1 MKQINQT
8 SFTSWIFLL
17 SLATIWGV
25 NFLFI
30 KLAVEEIGPI
40 TNVFLRLLM
49 ASIILYVVMKL
60 QKQKLVLK
68 PKLILF
74 YFILGAFGLAIP
86 FSLISSAEIH
96 INAGLA
102 GVLMSPMPLLTL
114 ALSAIILKNEIIN
127 FKKVLSFIIAFCGL
141 LILFGFDTITQIGRG
156 DSIEII
162 SQLIVLLAA
171 ACYGLN
177 AVLTKLVPEVNFISL
192 ATGVT
197 IASVIWILPFALFFE
212 PFWLNE
218 FNSKAILSVSIQG
231 IFATAIANL
240 LFFKIIETRGPVFL
254 SLINFLIPLIAYFS
268 GAIFLN
274 EEIEINVLLS
284 LSLILFALYLNQ
296 TSNDNK

>member
-49 ASIILYVVMKL
+49 ASIILYVVMIL
-60 QKQKLVLK
+60 QKRKLVLK

-268 GAIFLN
+268 GAIFLG
-274 EEIEINVLLS
+274 EAIEINVLLS

>member
-1 MKQINQT
+1 MIKINENNILD
-8 SFTSWIFLL
+8 WIETPWN
-17 SLATIWGV
+17 S
-25 NFLFI
+25 N
-30 KLAVEEIGPI
+30 P
-40 TNVFLRLLM
+40 
-49 ASIILYVVMKL
+49 
-60 QKQKLVLK
+60 
-68 PKLILF
+68 
-74 YFILGAFGLAIP
+74 LGMV
-86 FSLISSAEIH
+86 S
-96 INAGLA
+96 
-102 GVLMSPMPLLTL
+102 
-114 ALSAIILKNEIIN
+114 NEIIN
-127 FKKVLSFIIAFCGL
+127 FKKVLSFIIAFCGI

-156 DSIEII
+156 NSIEII

-171 ACYGLN
+171 TCYGLN

-197 IASVIWILPFALFFE
+197 IASVIFILPFALFFE

-240 LFFKIIETRGPVFL
+240 LFFKIIETKGPVFL

-268 GAIFLN
+268 GAIFLG
-274 EEIEINVLLS
+274 EAIEINVLLS

>member
-60 QKQKLVLK
+60 QNQKLVLK

-86 FSLISSAEIH
+86 FSLISSAEIY

-127 FKKVLSFIIAFCGL
+127 FKKVLSFIIAFCGI

-156 DSIEII
+156 NSIEII

-171 ACYGLN
+171 TCYGLN

-240 LFFKIIETRGPVFL
+240 LFFKIIETKGPVFL

>member
-8 SFTSWIFLL
+8 SFISWIFLL

-30 KLAVEEIGPI
+30 KLAVAEIGPI

-86 FSLISSAEIH
+86 FSLISSAEMY

-102 GVLMSPMPLLTL
+102 GVLMSPQPLLTL

-141 LILFGFDTITQIGRG
+141 LILFGFDTLTQIGKG
-156 DSIEII
+156 NSIEII

-177 AVLTKLVPEVNFISL
+177 AVLTKLVPEINFISL
-192 ATGVT
+192 AAGVT
-197 IASVIWILPFALFFE
+197 IASVIWILPFALFLE
-212 PFWLNE
+212 PFWLND
-218 FNSKAILSVSIQG
+218 FNYKAIIAVSVQG
-231 IFATAIANL
+231 VFATAIANL
-240 LFFKIIETRGPVFL
+240 LFFKIIETTGPVFL
-254 SLINFLIPLIAYFS
+254 SLINFMIPLIAYFS

-274 EEIEINVLLS
+274 EAIEINVLLS
-284 LSLILFALYLNQ
+284 LGLILFALYLNQ
-296 TSNDNK
+296 TSNANK

>member
-49 ASIILYVVMKL
+49 ASIILYVVMIL
-60 QKQKLVLK
+60 QKRKLVLK

-240 LFFKIIETRGPVFL
+240 LFFKIIETKGPVFL

>member
-1 MKQINQT
+1 
-8 SFTSWIFLL
+8 
-17 SLATIWGV
+17 
-25 NFLFI
+25 
-30 KLAVEEIGPI
+30 
-40 TNVFLRLLM
+40 
-49 ASIILYVVMKL
+49 
-60 QKQKLVLK
+60 LV
-68 PKLILF
+68 
-74 YFILGAFGLAIP
+74 
-86 FSLISSAEIH
+86 
-96 INAGLA
+96 
-102 GVLMSPMPLLTL
+102 
-114 ALSAIILKNEIIN
+114 
-127 FKKVLSFIIAFCGL
+127 
-141 LILFGFDTITQIGRG
+141 LFGFDTITQIGRG
-156 DSIEII
+156 NSIEII

-171 ACYGLN
+171 TCYGLN

-240 LFFKIIETRGPVFL
+240 LFFKIIQTKGPVFL

-268 GAIFLN
+268 GAIFLG
-274 EEIEINVLLS
+274 EAIEINVLLS

>member
-49 ASIILYVVMKL
+49 ASVILYVVMTL
-60 QKQKLVLK
+60 QKQKLIYK
-68 PKLILF
+68 PKFILF

-86 FSLISSAEIH
+86 FSLISSAEVH

-127 FKKVLSFIIAFCGL
+127 FKKVLSFIIAFFGL
-141 LILFGFDTITQIGRG
+141 LILFGFDTITQIGQG
-156 DSIEII
+156 KSIEVI

-171 ACYGLN
+171 SCYGLN
-177 AVLTKLVPEVNFISL
+177 AVLTKLVPEINFISL

-218 FNSKAILSVSIQG
+218 FNSKAVLAVAVQG
-231 IFATAIANL
+231 VFATAIANL
-240 LFFKIIETRGPVFL
+240 LFFKIIETKGPVFL

-268 GAIFLN
+268 GAIFLK
-274 EEIEINVLLS
+274 EAIEINVLLS
-284 LSLILFALYLNQ
+284 LGLILFALYLNQ
-296 TSNDNK
+296 TSNINK